1 MPPIL
6 EQFELIK
13 FGRKYLLDALAQCT
27 NELLDFAPAVPGGRR
42 IFNLREQFL
51 HIADVGELFVYA
63 SFLDGDKPEDSWRVA
78 EQEDGSF
85 NLRGMWP
92 TVDNVRAEL
101 EKSWAFQDEHVFGRD
116 SADLAQPVG
125 PRGFIL
131 AEEIGWLIFHESQH
145 RGQIM
150 MYLRLAGAEPPK
162 W

>member
-1 MPPIL
+1 MPPIN
-6 EQFELIK
+6 EQFDLIK

-27 NELLDFAPAVPGGRR
+27 DELLDFAPAAPGGRR

-63 SFLDGDKPEDSWRVA
+63 SFLDGDKPQDSWRVP
-78 EQEDGSF
+78 EHEDGSF
-85 NLRGMWP
+85 SLSGDWP
-92 TVDNVRAEL
+92 TVESVRAEL

-116 SADLAQPVG
+116 SAELAQPVG

-131 AEEIGWLIFHESQH
+131 GEEIGWLIFHESHH

-150 MYLRLAGAEPPK
+150 TYLRLAGAEPPK

>member
-1 MPPIL
+1 MTAIN
-6 EQFELIK
+6 EQFSLIK

-27 NELLDFAPAVPGGRR
+27 DELLDFAPVAPGGRR

-63 SFLDGDKPEDSWRVA
+63 SFLGSDKPDDSWRVP

-85 NLRGMWP
+85 SLGGEWP
-92 TVDNVRAEL
+92 TVASVRAEL
-101 EKSWAFQDEHVFGRD
+101 EKSWAFQDKHVLGRD
-116 SADLAQPVG
+116 TADLTQPVG

-131 AEEIGWLIFHESQH
+131 AEEIGWLVFHESQH

-150 MYLRLAGAEPPK
+150 TYLRLAGAEPPK

>member
-1 MPPIL
+1 MTAIN
-6 EQFELIK
+6 EQFDLIK

-27 NELLDFAPAVPGGRR
+27 DELLDFAPAAPGGRR

-63 SFLDGDKPEDSWRVA
+63 SFLGKDKPDDSWRVA

-85 NLRGMWP
+85 ILGGEWP
-92 TVDNVRAEL
+92 TVASVRAEL
-101 EKSWAFQDEHVFGRD
+101 EKSWAFQDEHVLGRD
-116 SADLAQPVG
+116 STELAQPVG

-131 AEEIGWLIFHESQH
+131 AEEIGWLVFHESQH

-150 MYLRLAGAEPPK
+150 TYLRLAGAEPPK